1 MIYRTLFLLA
11 AVAVSSAS
19 AFTPSI
25 GHGLNQRTHLQ
36 GADSEVD
43 FGELDGKDV
52 RVGIIRTR
60 WNDEHVTN
68 LVDGA
73 RKALLECNVEEDN
86 IFQTEVPGAF
96 ELPFAAKLLA
106 LSGTVDAIICAGVLI
121 KGDTMHFEYISD
133 AVSKGIMNVG
143 LTTNT
148 PCIFGVLTC
157 NTEEQVKVRSSDDNN
172 HGYDWGKTAVE
183 MSLLKAAAMGKGKK
197 MKGMGFQNASPLDL
211 KDDKDDDEEKKRVG
225 FF

>member
-1 MIYRTLFLLA
+1 M
-11 AVAVSSAS
+11 
-19 AFTPSI
+19 
-25 GHGLNQRTHLQ
+25 
-36 GADSEVD
+36 
-43 FGELDGKDV
+43 
-52 RVGIIRTR
+52 GIIRTR
-60 WNDEHVTN
+60 WNDEHVSN

-86 IFQTEVPGAF
+86 IFQTEVPGAY

-106 LSGTVDAIICAGVLI
+106 LSGTVDAIICTGVLI

-133 AVSKGIMNVG
+133 AVSKGIMNIG

-157 NTEEQVKVRSSDDNN
+157 NTEEQVKARSSDDNN

-183 MSLLKAAAMGKGKK
+183 MALLKAEAMGRNKQ
-197 MKGMGFQNASPLDL
+197 MKGMGFQNATPLDL
-211 KDDKDDDEEKKRVG
+211 KEEDSGEEKKRVG

>member
-1 MIYRTLFLLA
+1 MA
-11 AVAVSSAS
+11 
-19 AFTPSI
+19 
-25 GHGLNQRTHLQ
+25 
-36 GADSEVD
+36 ADSEVS
-43 FGELDGKDV
+43 FGDLDGKDV

-73 RKALLECNVEEDN
+73 KKALEELNVEEDN
-86 IFQTEVPGAF
+86 IFETEVPGSF

-121 KGDTMHFEYISD
+121 KGDTMHFEYICD
-133 AVSKGIMNVG
+133 TVSSGIMNVG

-157 NTEEQVKVRSSDDNN
+157 MNEEQVIARSSKDNN

-183 MSLLKAAAMGKGKK
+183 MALLKSEAMGKGKA
-197 MKGMGFQNASPLDL
+197 MPGMGFATATPLDV
-211 KDDKDDDEEKKRVG
+211 KDEKDAEKKRVG

>member
-1 MIYRTLFLLA
+1 MIHRSLFLFA
-11 AVAVSSAS
+11 ALAVSSVLGFAPSANFGAS
-19 AFTPSI
+19 SKQSLKMA
-25 GHGLNQRTHLQ
+25 
-36 GADSEVD
+36 ADSEVS
-43 FGELDGKDV
+43 FGDLDGKDV

-60 WNDEHVTN
+60 WNDKHVSN

-73 RKALLECNVEEDN
+73 KKALEELNVEEDN
-86 IFQTEVPGAF
+86 IFETEVPGSF

-121 KGDTMHFEYISD
+121 KGDTMHFEYICD

-143 LTTNT
+143 MTTNT

-157 NTEEQVKVRSSDDNN
+157 MNEEQVIARSSEDNN

-183 MSLLKAAAMGKGKK
+183 MALLKSEAMGKGKT
-197 MKGMGFQNASPLDL
+197 MSGMGFQTATPLDL
-211 KDDKDDDEEKKRVG
+211 KESSDEDKKRVG